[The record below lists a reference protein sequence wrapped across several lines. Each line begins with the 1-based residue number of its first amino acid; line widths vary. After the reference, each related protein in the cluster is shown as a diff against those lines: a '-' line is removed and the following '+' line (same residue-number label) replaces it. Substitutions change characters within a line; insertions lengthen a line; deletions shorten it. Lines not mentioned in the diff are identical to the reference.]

1 MPFIAIEWEFLE
13 VPIIKQL
20 QTEEIFTDLL
30 ASFAHTQRITKK
42 WIKTENVWTLTDVS
56 LLREW
61 SPEKRIWITEY
72 MCHQI
77 ERGGITVGAFC
88 ENRSIGFCCLD
99 GAVSGDTAKYANLTM
114 LFVDD
119 NWKRNGIGKRLLH
132 EVCKHAVKL
141 GAEKIF
147 ISAIPS
153 FETISFYLKMGCTDA
168 NEIVETFVD
177 SEDDRYL
184 ELAVASALCI
194 QTSKPVEL

>member
-1 MPFIAIEWEFLE
+1 MKQHKNY
-13 VPIIKQL
+13 IIRKL
-20 QTEEIFTDLL
+20 QTEDIFPELL
-30 ASFAHTQRITKK
+30 ISFAHTQKITKK
-42 WIKTENVWTLTDVS
+42 WVKAEGVWMLTDVS

-72 MCHQI
+72 MCQQI

-88 ENRSIGFCCLD
+88 EERLIGFCCLD
-99 GAVSGDTAKYANLTM
+99 GTVVSGNTAKYAHLTM

-132 EVCKHAVKL
+132 EVRNHAVKL
-141 GAEKIF
+141 KAEKIF

-153 FETISFYLKMGCTDA
+153 METISFYLEMGCTDA
-168 NEIVETFVD
+168 NEIIEVFVD

-184 ELAVASALCI
+184 ELAVKSDNFV
-194 QTSKPVEL
+194 QT